1 MDALGGI
8 LPIILMFAI
17 FYFLLI
23 LPQQRRQK
31 KTVAMQNSLEKGN
44 KVVTIGGLH
53 GTVDKIEE
61 HTVVIRSNDGSLL
74 TYDRAAIKTIIND

>member
-1 MDALGGI
+1 MSLQSI

-31 KTVAMQNSLEKGN
+31 KTVAMQNSLEKGQ
-44 KVVTIGGLH
+44 KVVTIGGFH
-53 GTVDKIEE
+53 GTIDKLEE
-61 HTVVIRSNDGSLL
+61 HTVVLKSNDGSLL
-74 TYDRAAIKTIIND
+74 TYDRAAIKTVVSE